1 MLEGKAAFNY
11 SVPRHALVAE
21 VMGDGHSYLMWS
33 KVDRSQRSVG
43 NHEVSIMWEKHQNV
57 IES

>member
-21 VMGDGHSYLMWS
+21 VMGDGHSYLIWS
-33 KVDRSQRSVG
+33 KVEGQESEKCREPWSVY
-43 NHEVSIMWEKHQNV
+43 HV
-57 IES
+57 ES